1 MKKILF
7 IALTLVYGFSYS
19 QSVKLTYNLK
29 KGQNYAYENKMNM
42 DITQEMMGQE
52 INMTTDITTS
62 SKFSVDKVSAKE
74 ITFLQTY
81 GETKTHIKSPMFDST
96 IVSKDLESK
105 TITLII
111 KPNGEKIQTI
121 MSDSLKAELSGLS
134 GNNRLLKFPDN
145 SINFGEKW
153 KESINDTIDQMG
165 GKINT
170 TSNVEYTLVKKEK
183 KNNHECYQITF
194 TGDMTLSG
202 KFTQM
207 GMEMY
212 LEGKG
217 KISGTIYIDIKTG
230 MIINEE
236 DQTEINSNISVTGQ
250 ENMII
255 PMSQKMNTS
264 KTLIEK

>member
-42 DITQEMMGQE
+42 DINQEMMGQE

-74 ITFLQTY
+74 ITILQSY
-81 GETKTHIKSPMFDST
+81 GEIKTHIKSPMFDST
-96 IVSKDLESK
+96 IVSKDLEGK
-105 TITLII
+105 NITLVI
-111 KPNGEKIQTI
+111 KPNGEKIKSE
-121 MSDSLKAELSGLS
+121 MPDSLKAELSGLS
-134 GNNRLLKFPDN
+134 GNSRLIKYPEN

-153 KESINDTIDQMG
+153 KESLNDTIDQMG
-165 GKINT
+165 GKIN
-170 TSNVEYTLVKKEK
+170 SVSDIEYTFVKIEK
-183 KNNHECYQITF
+183 KNNHECYQLTV

-230 MIINEE
+230 MIIYEE

-250 ENMII
+250 ENMVI
-255 PMSQKMNTS
+255 PMSQKMNTT